1 MLFPVSPLQDDDE
14 DVPDD
19 DESLFTNIL
28 IEESI

>member
-1 MLFPVSPLQDDDE
+1 MLSPVSPLQDDDE
-14 DVPDD
+14 DVPYD